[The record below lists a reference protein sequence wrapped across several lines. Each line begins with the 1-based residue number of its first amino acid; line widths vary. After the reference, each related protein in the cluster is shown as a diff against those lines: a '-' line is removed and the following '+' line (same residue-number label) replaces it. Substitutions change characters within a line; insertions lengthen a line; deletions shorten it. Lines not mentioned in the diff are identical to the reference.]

1 MTMDDELHLADR
13 RLLQELADREQ
24 IREVLY
30 RMSRAIDRHD
40 MDLRAS
46 VWHPDATDNHG
57 IFDGSVADYTAWLVS
72 DQSPASK
79 FDHTQHMLG
88 NILIELDGDVADTE
102 SYLLAT
108 HVMHDDAGEYFDIMG
123 CRYFDR
129 LERRN
134 GEWRIAVRQVL
145 VDWRTA
151 ARADE
156 TCPPFPGFE
165 HFLRGQRGPGDF
177 SRQAG
182 FYPSPG
188 Q

>member
-1 MTMDDELHLADR
+1 MDGALDTTDR
-13 RLLQELADREQ
+13 QLLGDLADREQ
-24 IREVLY
+24 IRQLLY

-46 VWHPDATDNHG
+46 VWHDDSIDNHG
-57 IFDGSVADYTAWLVS
+57 IFDGTMADYTAWLLT
-72 DQSPASK
+72 DQSPLSQ
-79 FDHTQHMLG
+79 FDQTQHMLG

-129 LERRN
+129 LERRD

-151 ARADE
+151 LRVDE

-165 HFLRGQRGPGDF
+165 KFLRGQRGPGDF
-177 SRQAG
+177 TREAG
-182 FYPSPG
+182 FFGSSD